1 MINKDLNFA
10 GEAVFEA
17 INNQIRNNDPPET
30 KHTYDRLT
38 SMDDISMVNT
48 NFSGIY
54 TIFLQKKFSI
64 ERSGNLQGPWQRIF
78 TSAIKNMKILLI
90 HWNPILKKEK
100 GG

>member
-38 SMDDISMVNT
+38 SMAAIWMENT

-54 TIFLQKKFSI
+54 TIVLQKKFSI
-64 ERSGNLQGPWQRIF
+64 ERSKNLP
-78 TSAIKNMKILLI
+78 K
-90 HWNPILKKEK
+90 P
-100 GG
+100 